1 MAKTV
6 ETRQDHV
13 DRFLESVRESLPP
26 DLDLTVEGI
35 VDRISGLGRRL
46 KQMMEETLAEH
57 DLTWGEWKLLGL
69 LLHQGEPYRL
79 SPGKLAKDLELSSG
93 AMTNRLDQLEQAGL
107 IRRLPDPNDRRA
119 VGLELTDKGRELTA
133 EIVRISDELYDDMF
147 GKVLNATEKKSLET
161 ILKKVRTLGF
171 KLPETDFKLRRAQQY
186 SIWKD

>member
-1 MAKTV
+1 MARAV
-6 ETRQDHV
+6 EKQQDHV

-107 IRRLPDPNDRRA
+107 IRRLPDPNDRRS
-119 VGLELTDKGRELTA
+119 VQVELTPAGEQAYRKPTATAAAKEALIASALNGRER
-133 EIVRISDELYDDMF
+133 EQ
-147 GKVLNATEKKSLET
+147 LN
-161 ILKKVRTLGF
+161 GY
-171 KLPETDFKLRRAQQY
+171 LRRLMIAFEEL
-186 SIWKD
+186 DPNLR